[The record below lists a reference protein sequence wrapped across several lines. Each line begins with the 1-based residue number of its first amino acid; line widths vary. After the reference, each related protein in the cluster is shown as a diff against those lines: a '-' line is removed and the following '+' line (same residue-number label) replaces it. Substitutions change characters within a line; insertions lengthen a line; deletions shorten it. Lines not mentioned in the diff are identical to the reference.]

1 MFNRLLLFA
10 AFLSLVLLTG
20 CAAQKV
26 TSYETS
32 GFMGSY
38 AGLKVGSEGQPNL
51 VYLNPSANFK
61 SYNKILIDHVVIYF
75 NKDSKNKGVDP
86 GELARLSEYFH
97 KSLVRELKYQYT
109 IVEQPGEGV
118 LRIRTAITD
127 VVPGKPVANTLSSII
142 PIGVAINIIKKSTT
156 DTSLAV
162 GQASIEMELLDSL
175 TGERMAAAID
185 RREGGKQVVSGKWSA
200 IEEAFDNWAKKLH
213 GFLNLRHA
221 LR

>member
-1 MFNRLLLFA
+1 MFNRLMLFA

-38 AGLKVGSEGQPNL
+38 AGLEVGSESQPNL
-51 VYLNPSANFK
+51 VYLNPSASFR

-86 GELARLSEYFH
+86 GELTKLSEYFH
-97 KSLVRELKYQYT
+97 KSLVGVLQDRYT
-109 IVEQPGEGV
+109 IVDQPGDGV

-127 VVPGKPVANTLSSII
+127 VVPGKPAANTLSSII
-142 PIGVAINIIKKSTT
+142 PVGMAIHAIKKSTT
-156 DTSLAV
+156 GTNLAV
-162 GQASIEMELLDSL
+162 GQASMEMELLDSL
-175 TGERMAAAID
+175 TGERVAAAID
-185 RREGGKQVVSGKWSA
+185 RREGGKQVISGKWSA
-200 IEEAFDNWAKKLH
+200 IEEAFDHWSKKLRV
-213 GFLNLRHA
+213 FLDRQKA
-221 LR
+221 M